1 MIEKLTSF
9 PTAPKLVVIPIWNG
23 IPSKEFGKIP
33 ECLHVEY
40 DGEGALSTILEVLSK
55 RWQTRDLISILRE
68 ALRSLP
74 YTPGNSITDVTEN
87 LSAIPTFQPKAEQS

>member
-33 ECLHVEY
+33 ECLLVEY

-68 ALRSLP
+68 ALRR
-74 YTPGNSITDVTEN
+74 GNSITDVTEN
-87 LSAIPTFQPKAEQS
+87 LSAIPTFQSTAEQS